1 MEHYKDVSFDN
12 RAWKS
17 SLKCDSKKTRAIKER

>member
-12 RAWKS
+12 RAWKWS
-17 SLKCDSKKTRAIKER
+17 FKCDSKKTRTIKER